1 MVNPLYGNRG
11 HKRFER
17 HRLLTSD
24 GSTLRL
30 PTSTELIETFGTVR
44 YMNGRKEVA
53 GDNVEAKVSVLYD
66 VLNEI
71 PLAVSIHPGRTND
84 ILVSLR
90 HLEILDA
97 GDILIAD
104 RGFGSYAFFDDITT
118 ENLILSFASRR
129 KPMRPIINY

>member
-1 MVNPLYGNRG
+1 M
-11 HKRFER
+11 
-17 HRLLTSD
+17 LTSD